1 MITGHCLC
9 RAMEFAYD
17 GEPKWTLNCHCESCR
32 RATSSPMATWI
43 SVPLSSFRFTG
54 GRPNY
59 YASSQGVRRGFCAK
73 CGSPLTYE
81 NERIPGEIHILAVA
95 LSDAGKVANWA
106 SPPPRET
113 GRPPGDFPPLPAP
126 MRASGRLRPPPHV
139 FWEDLR
145 QWSEAPN
152 GPLC

>member
-9 RAMEFAYD
+9 RAVEFAYD

-43 SVPLSSFRFTG
+43 SVPLSSFRFTSA
-54 GRPNY
+54 RPSY
-59 YASSQGVRRGFCAK
+59 YASSQGVRRSFCAK

-95 LSDAGKVANWA
+95 LSDAGKVQPTAHLFVEDQLPWFEA
-106 SPPPRET
+106 ADELPRYAKTRRNAEPI
-113 GRPPGDFPPLPAP
+113 RK
-126 MRASGRLRPPPHV
+126 
-139 FWEDLR
+139 
-145 QWSEAPN
+145 
-152 GPLC
+152 GPRK